1 MEHHANAAA
10 DGTPQLAVDLIPT
23 ARQTVV
29 RTLPAC
35 AVAIIGIPLLAWFTP
50 RDTSELR
57 TPWELLIVLAAL
69 GLFPLIHR
77 LTRAPRP
84 RIDDVGRAQ
93 WKRALASAARTR
105 SLPSNPQV
113 RTATGVIACTSIEA
127 FMMVTAILLGTLLG
141 EIVRPEFSWSLPV
154 GGAMA
159 LAIGFAFRLRSS
171 WSYLS
176 VLHAEAQG
184 S

>member
-1 MEHHANAAA
+1 MEQHPNAAPG
-10 DGTPQLAVDLIPT
+10 DTPQFADDLIPT
-23 ARQTVV
+23 ARQAVV

-35 AVAIIGIPLLAWFTP
+35 AVSVIGIPLSAWFTP

-69 GLFPLIHR
+69 GLFPIIHR

-84 RIDDVGRAQ
+84 RFDDVGRAQ
-93 WKRALASAARTR
+93 WKRALASAARSG
-105 SLPSNPQV
+105 SLPSNPEV
-113 RTATGVIACTSIEA
+113 RTATGVIACNSIEA
-127 FMMVTAILLGTLLG
+127 FMMVVAVLLGTLLG
-141 EIVRPEFSWSLPV
+141 EIVRPEFSWLVLVS
-154 GGAMA
+154 GAVA

-176 VLHAEAQG
+176 VLHAEARG